1 MISRRDLPHIGI
13 VFLFLLSVLFLF
25 TQPKLVSDAIR
36 QSLTLCTG
44 PLLTSLFPFL
54 ILSNLLFVCN
64 THLCLGRFFCLPAKL
79 VGIHNPS
86 AGSPLLMGYTGGFAP
101 AAVTLRNLYKSRTLS
116 AQECTALLPICLCPS
131 PAFVVVTV
139 GDFFHNRQ
147 LGWILYFSQIFA
159 CLGCGLVY
167 RLFHHIDQTA
177 SIGSPSP
184 AANAAAP
191 SFPDAISNAT
201 LTYGKLCGC
210 ILFFG
215 FLSAC
220 LSHYL
225 PQPFCSLVSFSME
238 ITSGCLYAAQIAP
251 HGIYL
256 CCCAISLLGISAWIQ
271 LRALLPKEISLK
283 PFLLLRPLHMAFS
296 MGFLWVM
303 LRCLPVADVY
313 NSLAPAI
320 LLRHRTSPLY
330 GILLFFLLCRLAALL
345 SKLPDWKKSHSMV

>member
-1 MISRRDLPHIGI
+1 MISRRDLPCIGI
-13 VFLFLLSVLFLF
+13 AFLFLLSVFFLF
-25 TQPKLVSDAIR
+25 NEPALVKDAI
-36 QSLTLCTG
+36 QKSLTLCTG

-54 ILSNLLFVCN
+54 ILSNLLLVCN
-64 THLCLGRFFCLPAKL
+64 THQYLGRFFCLPAKL

-101 AAVTLRNLYKSRTLS
+101 AAVTLRNLYTSHALS
-116 AQECTALLPICLCPS
+116 AQECTALLPICLCPG

-139 GDFFHNRQ
+139 GGFFHNRQ

-159 CLGCGLVY
+159 CLGCGLLY
-167 RLFHHIDQTA
+167 HFFHHIDRTESA
-177 SIGSPSP
+177 VSSSPVT
-184 AANAAAP
+184 NATAP

-201 LTYGKLCGC
+201 MAYVKLCGC

-225 PQPFCSLVSFSME
+225 PQPFCNLVSFCME
-238 ITSGCLYAAQIAP
+238 ISSGCLYAAQIAP
-251 HGIYL
+251 NGIYL
-256 CCCAISLLGISAWIQ
+256 CCCIISLLGLSAWIQ

-283 PFLLLRPLHMAFS
+283 PFLLLRPLHMVFS
-296 MGFLWVM
+296 MLFTRFM
-303 LRCLPVADVY
+303 LRYLPVTDVY
-313 NSLAPAI
+313 NSLAPDI
-320 LLRHRTSPLY
+320 LLRNRVSPLY